1 MTKTKTFSPRQLI
14 NQLQSGK
21 WRKAREQLGRGGD
34 DGVTR
39 CCLGVACEMAGV
51 DWNYTIAEDDYS
63 YSDLGVGLPQNIH
76 DRVKFKK
83 AFPWLTHNI
92 QNELA
97 GLNDNQAGWDAVI
110 DRLAEID
117 RVLKAKS

>member
-14 NQLQSGK
+14 NQLRSGR
-21 WRKAREQLGRGGD
+21 WRKARERLGRGE
-34 DGVTR
+34 VTR
-39 CCLGVACEMAGV
+39 CCLGVACEMAGIEWDHMV
-51 DWNYTIAEDDYS
+51 EGEVH
-63 YSDLGVGLPQNIH
+63 SDLLVGLPQNIH
-76 DRVKFKK
+76 DVRKFKR

-97 GLNDNQAGWDAVI
+97 GLNDEQQGWDAVI
-110 DRLAEID
+110 ERLAEID